1 MIEAVTFDWWDT
13 IALTTVEQDRELREL
28 RIDRLLKAVP
38 KLPLIRDELLRAYD
52 RQQAILE
59 EGWERNVDPAP
70 EEQVR
75 TFLQFAGWDPR
86 DAILA
91 ERVSEAFGGALQ
103 EVPPNLFPHVRE
115 TLEEL
120 ERNGIAIGLVSN
132 TGRTWGQYLRRLQDR
147 MGIGRFF
154 RVRVFSDEVGVR
166 KPLRPIFEAALEA
179 LGHPAERAVHV
190 GDDLDADVRGAK
202 AMGMRAVWFHAD
214 RKGYR
219 PRGQARPRESGV
231 QPDAVIDDH
240 AELPRVLGRWRD

>member
-75 TFLQFAGWDPR
+75 TFLQFAGLDPK

-115 TLEEL
+115 DLEAIPATAPGPDGNRAILSGAGLQRRGRCPKAAPADLRGRVGGPGASRGAGGSRRRRSRCRCPGCESDGDARRL
-120 ERNGIAIGLVSN
+120 VPRGPEGVPPPRPSAAQGIRRP
-132 TGRTWGQYLRRLQDR
+132 TGRRDR
-147 MGIGRFF
+147 
-154 RVRVFSDEVGVR
+154 
-166 KPLRPIFEAALEA
+166 
-179 LGHPAERAVHV
+179 
-190 GDDLDADVRGAK
+190 
-202 AMGMRAVWFHAD
+202 
-214 RKGYR
+214 
-219 PRGQARPRESGV
+219 
-231 QPDAVIDDH
+231 
-240 AELPRVLGRWRD
+240 

>member
-75 TFLQFAGWDPR
+75 TFLQFAGLDPK

-115 TLEEL
+115 PLGDH
-120 ERNGIAIGLVSN
+120 ERNGMPMGPAWT
-132 TGRTWGQYLRRLQDR
+132 TGGTCGQYLRGIRDR
-147 MGIGRFF
+147 RGTGRSFGA
-154 RVRVFSDEVGVR
+154 RAMRPSDSPR
-166 KPLRPIFEAALEA
+166 CTASRTPASASLARIRSASAPRP
-179 LGHPAERAVHV
+179 
-190 GDDLDADVRGAK
+190 
-202 AMGMRAVWFHAD
+202 
-214 RKGYR
+214 
-219 PRGQARPRESGV
+219 
-231 QPDAVIDDH
+231 
-240 AELPRVLGRWRD
+240 